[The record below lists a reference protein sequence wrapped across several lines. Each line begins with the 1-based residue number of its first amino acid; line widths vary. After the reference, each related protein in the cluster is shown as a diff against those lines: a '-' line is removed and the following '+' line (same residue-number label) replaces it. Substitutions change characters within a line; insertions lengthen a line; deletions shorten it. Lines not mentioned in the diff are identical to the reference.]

1 MENAHGQQIQRLNL
15 IRSYYSSI
23 TKFVL
28 NFPYRYKFVAS
39 TICYGEILL
48 DDSQI
53 RAMVSYVVNYFYEN
67 CPENLDAMVHL
78 IGHDERYRKRVEE
91 ITEAILDHH
100 DELFV
105 SCSSGKNIAEIT
117 PKYAK
122 QCEEIRQKM
131 RTLVVQYVSENSQSG

>member
-1 MENAHGQQIQRLNL
+1 M
-15 IRSYYSSI
+15 
-23 TKFVL
+23 
-28 NFPYRYKFVAS
+28 
-39 TICYGEILL
+39 

-53 RAMVSYVVNYFYEN
+53 RAMISYVVRYFYTH

-78 IGHDERYRKRVEE
+78 IGHDERYRRRVEE
-91 ITEAILDHH
+91 ITEAIIDHH

-105 SCSSGKNIAEIT
+105 GCSSGLKIEELT

-131 RTLVVQYVSENSQSG
+131 RELVVKYVTDDSP